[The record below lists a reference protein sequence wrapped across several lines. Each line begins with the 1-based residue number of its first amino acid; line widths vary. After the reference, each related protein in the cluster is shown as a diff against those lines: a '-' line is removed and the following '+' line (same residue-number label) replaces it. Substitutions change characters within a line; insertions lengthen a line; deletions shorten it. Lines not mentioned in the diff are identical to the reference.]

1 MDDLIFCDIDEHG
14 FPHWGWFDFF
24 RWYALPTSERFMTG
38 KAYLWYYKTAWLV
51 HHRLKIK
58 KYAYEARIPEF
69 LLAGVAVTEV
79 GGTPEKFKGLGVLQ
93 FRQVIEEI
101 ISNDQ
106 TWSSSTSVGSVAIQ
120 IGVAANTIGI
130 RPDTLTPFQQFR
142 LSQCLLDNDFNIRV
156 AAFHLHDLI
165 LFDYPDVN
173 TLYLTDEQIIVAASR
188 YNRGIARD
196 KSDIIN
202 SIYQAPGTA
211 GREYSEYGRQI
222 IKKKEMLLK
231 ILKAGE

>member
-1 MDDLIFCDIDEHG
+1 MRPGYQI
-14 FPHWGWFDFF
+14 
-24 RWYALPTSERFMTG
+24 
-38 KAYLWYYKTAWLV
+38 
-51 HHRLKIK
+51 
-58 KYAYEARIPEF
+58 F

-120 IGVAANTIGI
+120 IGVAENTIGI